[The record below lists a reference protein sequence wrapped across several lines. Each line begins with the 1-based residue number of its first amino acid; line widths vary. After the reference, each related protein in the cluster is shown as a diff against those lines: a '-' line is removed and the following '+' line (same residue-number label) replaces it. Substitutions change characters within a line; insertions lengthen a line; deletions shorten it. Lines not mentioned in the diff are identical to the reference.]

1 MTAAAEQDL
10 DLAPAAAASRVAVL
24 EVGNGE
30 RFNALSSPQW
40 RALEISAR
48 NLATDPAVR
57 AVVIRGAGGTF
68 CSGSD
73 LREWQ
78 DATGADVSEA
88 FSAIEGALQAI
99 ESIPV
104 PTVAL
109 VQGVATGAGCQ
120 LALACDLQV
129 LEASAQIGMP
139 IARLGMLIPP
149 TFANRMS
156 LRIGPSRTKDLLY
169 GGRLL
174 TAAEAQTI
182 GLVSTVVPAGA
193 SHGEVSELTERW
205 SAMSQASLRASK
217 AAVNQGLAPLE
228 SPARAFPQGPASDG
242 AEFFLRVNHFLRR
255 KRGPTAPR

>member
-1 MTAAAEQDL
+1 VTAAAEQEPDL
-10 DLAPAAAASRVAVL
+10 RPAAAAGRVAVL
-24 EVGNGE
+24 EVGTGE

-40 RALEISAR
+40 HALEISAR
-48 NLATDPAVR
+48 NLATDPSVR
-57 AVVIRGAGGTF
+57 AVVIRGTGGTF

-78 DATGADVSEA
+78 DATGANVTGA

-109 VQGVATGAGCQ
+109 VQGTAAGAGCQ

-149 TFANRMS
+149 TFATRMS

-174 TAAEAQTI
+174 TATEALTI
-182 GLVSTVVPAGA
+182 GLVSTVVPAGRA
-193 SHGEVSELTERW
+193 PGEVAALTERW

-228 SPARAFPQGPASDG
+228 SPARALPLGPASDG
-242 AEFFLRVNHFLRR
+242 AEFFLRVNHFLHR